1 MPNLPPQLTGQAQ
14 SPMQGVPQGMPQ
26 MEGMMGKD
34 NQNSEEPQKIVAHF
48 SLDELQDIDK
58 VLLELLQGIYN
69 KPMPQEV
76 LFDPE
81 TGLRNYTPLDEIL
94 RKPEIESAFTSAIG
108 QGQQNFATGGEVEPG
123 RPTDPELEK
132 LRLQGGHGD
141 TELAIITP
149 FIMEKFS
156 EWAGKEPT
164 INQETGLPEFGFFGG
179 FFRTVARVVAP
190 IVGAVFGG
198 PVGAA
203 LAGGLATKLT
213 GGSWGQALGAGAIS
227 GLGAWA
233 APGIGGVFQSQFP
246 GLSSGLG
253 QATRGIFGETIG
265 GGLGNL
271 FTPSAGGA
279 GIVSPM
285 AKFGLGSAGQMIPGM
300 GGQAAGQAGIQA
312 AGQTGGGFLSS
323 LLGGPLPLIGSGLL
337 MAKGHKEEQKGLRD
351 YQNALQQQEQ
361 QERGRSEA
369 MREKLGFNAKLN
381 PLEPYRRR
389 QIPTNLTREEYA
401 RGVEPVHFENYAQGG
416 AVRGIGKGQQDNI
429 PTNLK
434 EGSYIIDASTVSDIG
449 DGSSNAGIREL
460 DRYFSR
466 VPTHGMQ
473 NEARGGIIK
482 AMVSPDEYRISPEQ
496 VTAIGKGSNE
506 KGAKILKNFVSQV
519 RKKKR
524 TSGQKLPPKSKPIG
538 GYLKN
543 INRSVG

>member
-190 IVGAVFGG
+190 IAGFVFGG

-213 GGSWGQALGAGAIS
+213 GGSWGQALGAGALS

-279 GIVSPM
+279 GILSPM

-473 NEARGGIIK
+473 NKAKGGIIK
-482 AMVSPDEYRISPEQ
+482 AMVSPDEYRVSPEQ

-506 KGAKILKNFVSQV
+506 KGAKILKKFVSEV

-524 TSGQKLPPKSKPIG
+524 SSGQKLPPKSKPID